1 MRTVPAV
8 TLRPIQY
15 MVWNTLSPDTK
26 KNRGQVSW
34 CVCRGLRGAWL
45 LAGEGGWGAG
55 GVVGQ
60 VVTAV
65 EAVEVEMMAAFGPL
79 VGLFGQDNVD

>member
-1 MRTVPAV
+1 
-8 TLRPIQY
+8 
-15 MVWNTLSPDTK
+15 
-26 KNRGQVSW
+26 
-34 CVCRGLRGAWL
+34 L

>member
-1 MRTVPAV
+1 M
-8 TLRPIQY
+8 
-15 MVWNTLSPDTK
+15 
-26 KNRGQVSW
+26 
-34 CVCRGLRGAWL
+34 

-65 EAVEVEMMAAFGPL
+65 ETVEVEMMAAFSSL